1 MGDGLVTA
9 RGEDMIQANSR
20 RGVSDAWGDVT
31 LRYAAGYVCKAD
43 PQRVV
48 MEYQGRGQAHAHV
61 CFFTFRSKL

>member
-1 MGDGLVTA
+1 MGDGLATA

-20 RGVSDAWGDVT
+20 RGVSDACDVF
-31 LRYAAGYVCKAD
+31 LGYVAGYACKAD

-61 CFFTFRSKL
+61 CLFAFRSKL